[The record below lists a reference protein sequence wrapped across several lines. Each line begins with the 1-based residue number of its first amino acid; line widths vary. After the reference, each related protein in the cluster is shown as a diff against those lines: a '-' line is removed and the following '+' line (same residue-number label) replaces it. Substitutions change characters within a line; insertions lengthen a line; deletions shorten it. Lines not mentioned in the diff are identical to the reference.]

1 MNDNKR
7 RQELA
12 QFLRTRRERLSPEV
26 AGLSV
31 GSRRRTPGLRR
42 EELSLLAGIGVT
54 WYTRLEQ
61 GQDIVVS
68 PQVLESL
75 AKVFDLNAA
84 ERHHLFVLAREQV
97 PTDSYPLTS
106 VISPQLQYI
115 LDGMGSPAYIINPR
129 WDLMGWNLGMQRL
142 FPNIFPFVDTLSMHE
157 RNILRAMFSN
167 PLQRT
172 LLNNWE
178 KEARRVLAL
187 FRANADRY
195 VREPWF
201 KSLVAELQQTGPEFR
216 EWWAQH
222 DIQSACVGPKE
233 VLHPLLGRMNLQTN
247 TFQAVDSVDL
257 QMIILTAAE
266 AETER
271 KLIQLTSSPAIHLT
285 SLSS

>member
-61 GQDIVVS
+61 GQDIIVS
-68 PQVLESL
+68 SQVLESL
-75 AKVFDLNAA
+75 AKVFNLDAA

-106 VISPQLQYI
+106 VISPQLQSI
-115 LDGMGSPAYIINPR
+115 LDGMGTPAYIINPR
-129 WDLMGWNLGMQRL
+129 WDLMGWNLAMHRL

-172 LLNNWE
+172 LLSNWE

-195 VREPWF
+195 VKEPWF

-222 DIQSACVGPKE
+222 DIQSACMGPKE

-247 TFQAVDSVDL
+247 TFQAVGSVDL

-285 SLSS
+285 SLTS